1 MNSIDNS
8 VVVRICDASVE
19 IPLRG
24 MRSAPDGRDP
34 RIIRKGRGSYVLRAI
49 DNASLEIRRG
59 ERIGIVGGNG
69 NGKTTLLKLIGGM
82 LPACSGTVQV
92 FGKVRAL
99 LNLDA
104 GTSPALTGLQ
114 NIKLQYAL
122 LGIRSIE
129 LDEYIADV
137 VEFSGLGPFIEMPV
151 GTYSPGM
158 KGRLHFAMNTVEPA
172 DILLLDEWLGVADV
186 AFQQK
191 AQDRLMAYIEKNEG
205 FLFASHNQAL
215 VDQLTSRTIRLD
227 KGKVLYE

>member
-1 MNSIDNS
+1 MSIIDNS

-104 GTSPALTGLQ
+104 GTSPALTGMQ

-122 LGIRSIE
+122 LGIRSIG

-137 VEFSGLGPFIEMPV
+137 VEFSGLGPFIDMPV